1 MSNKYIQEI
10 QNKNFVYPNNN
21 PWEYGIDLIQNINN
35 NSVSGT
41 VSNFVTSISAGNL
54 NVSFN
59 YTWSSNGADTFLRED
74 NTVSILSVHLMSS
87 VNLYYKPWRM
97 VGFVHDND
105 PLITTKTGVFSTVV
119 TPAMLGQA
127 SISAAIFYFE
137 IRMIGKKEIYPIC
150 VEVDMI

>member
-97 VGFVHDND
+97 VGYETDLNPYV
-105 PLITTKTGVFSTVV
+105 TSKTGTFSTVV

>member
-97 VGFVHDND
+97 VGFVYDNN
-105 PLITTKTGVFSTVV
+105 PLVTTKTGVFSTVV